1 MIKKVILRGL
11 LGFPIGVFIAYTITI
26 IFSLIFAKGDYSPA
40 DPVLVKEC
48 GSQINAVLLQFVFAG
63 ILGAASAGGS
73 TIFEIDHWSILK
85 QTVIHFLV
93 LSLSMLP
100 IAYFSYWM
108 EHTLLGFA
116 VYFGVFILVYTILWI
131 SLFFYWKGKIKE
143 INRKIM
149 GQ

>member
-40 DPVLVKEC
+40 DSVLVKEC
-48 GSQINAVLLQFVFAG
+48 GSQINAVLLQFVLAG